1 MAGINKLLYGE
12 KTEEVE
18 RVLTK
23 KQVMEILNI
32 KDPHVFSKLVKE
44 DNLPHAYIGNKIVIP
59 VNAYNKWLRDKT
71 IP

>member
-1 MAGINKLLYGE
+1 
-12 KTEEVE
+12 
-18 RVLTK
+18 
-23 KQVMEILNI
+23 MEILNI